1 MLLSSSQKPLSGR
14 SLWRTVLAV
23 GEFVMDMYYLSSI
36 WMHLPV
42 KDLESSN
49 TVQANYQDKEQND
62 DGEGKKQ
69 MLEGHGHF

>member
-1 MLLSSSQKPLSGR
+1 M
-14 SLWRTVLAV
+14 LAV
-23 GEFVMDMYYLSSI
+23 GEFVMDIYYLSSI

-62 DGEGKKQ
+62 DGEGKK
-69 MLEGHGHF
+69 